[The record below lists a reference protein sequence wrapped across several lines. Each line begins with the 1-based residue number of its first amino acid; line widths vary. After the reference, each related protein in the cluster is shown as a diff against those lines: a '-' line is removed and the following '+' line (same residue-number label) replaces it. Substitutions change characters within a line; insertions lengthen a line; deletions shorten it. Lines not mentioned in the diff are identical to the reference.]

1 VGKKAG
7 ALPEVMGKFS
17 ELQSYAKSLKAEYE
31 RRIGE
36 LEEHIDKMAAGEEG
50 HISAKESVRLASH
63 GFGTPLVWAL
73 SLSPLFP
80 PLRFTLTGALHHHC
94 HHSFTINTSMS
105 TKINR
110 ILPICHMA
118 SPPPFPSSFPPDR
131 PPSLFSQGTR
141 KNNELEAELRAAREE
156 LHKLRSEITEKTT
169 EHSTL
174 AFNHAQCDGIQLR
187 LQLTIDEQVR
197 GE

>member
-1 VGKKAG
+1 V
-7 ALPEVMGKFS
+7 
-17 ELQSYAKSLKAEYE
+17 
-31 RRIGE
+31 
-36 LEEHIDKMAAGEEG
+36 
-50 HISAKESVRLASH
+50 
-63 GFGTPLVWAL
+63 
-73 SLSPLFP
+73 
-80 PLRFTLTGALHHHC
+80 
-94 HHSFTINTSMS
+94 
-105 TKINR
+105 
-110 ILPICHMA
+110 
-118 SPPPFPSSFPPDR
+118 
-131 PPSLFSQGTR
+131 TR